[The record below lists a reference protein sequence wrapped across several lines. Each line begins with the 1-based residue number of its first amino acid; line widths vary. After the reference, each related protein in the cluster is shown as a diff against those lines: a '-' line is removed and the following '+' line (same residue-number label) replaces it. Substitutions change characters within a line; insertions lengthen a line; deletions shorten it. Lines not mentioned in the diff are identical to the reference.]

1 MLRDDQRIE
10 EIRLVGVGAFDD
22 CTLKFPGNNAKGL
35 AEVHIFTG
43 ENGCG
48 KSTLL
53 YALANL
59 FAYPATADERPVVD
73 LKRRL
78 RSSKSH
84 ILYKCFGWEQ
94 YIGWDQLVRHG
105 MNNWDLGSGVL
116 RVASSNLSAVTAMVS
131 LFQGAKF
138 GGDQWKHSR
147 FSFLPLAYSGQRS
160 LSGARSL
167 VIQEIAES
175 PLQNHLS
182 FSSTVSAERIL
193 QWIAN
198 IETQAALALKDKD
211 QKAADSYHG
220 ALNAVTNAINEI
232 CEDDYSFVLQ
242 RKPLN
247 VVLKRGELELDFD
260 VLPDGL
266 KSIISWIADVL
277 MRMDRLMWANPDQ
290 PLLHQPLILFL
301 DEIDI
306 HLHPKWQRRVL
317 PVVQKLFPNAQI
329 FVSTHSPFVV
339 GSVSDAWVYDLD
351 KKGKEIVAQPAG
363 AGHSYEVVLEDVF
376 GISEHFDTESQ
387 SLLAKLKEER
397 RKLLNDASAVP
408 EQYISI
414 ARQLS
419 SRSEELDAIVSAD
432 IRQLAKHGR
441 KIELMEAAS
450 GPV

>member
-10 EIRLVGVGAFDD
+10 EIRLVEVGAFDD
-22 CTLKFPGNNAKGL
+22 STIKFPKNASRDS
-35 AEVHIFTG
+35 AEIHIFTG
-43 ENGCG
+43 ENGSG

-53 YALANL
+53 YALASL
-59 FAYPATADERPVVD
+59 FLVPNSPDHPLSD
-73 LKRRL
+73 LRL
-78 RSSKSH
+78 RFRSDDAQISAN
-84 ILYKCFGWEQ
+84 YFGHK
-94 YIGWDQLVRHG
+94 YHVGKNAL
-105 MNNWDLGSGVL
+105 
-116 RVASSNLSAVTAMVS
+116 NLSGGLLSGAFFGSAMPDALRSTLLNFQNVRNRHDGKSVS
-131 LFQGAKF
+131 VP
-138 GGDQWKHSR
+138 
-147 FSFLPLAYSGQRS
+147 FLPLAYSGQRS
-160 LSGARSL
+160 LSATESL
-167 VIQEIAES
+167 VIREIVES

-182 FSSTVSAERIL
+182 FGASVFPERIL

-198 IETQAALALKDKD
+198 IETQSALALKDKD
-211 QKAADSYHG
+211 QKAADSYRD
-220 ALNAVTNAINEI
+220 ALNALTSAVNEI
-232 CEDDYSFVLQ
+232 CEDNYSFALQ

-247 VVLKRGELELDFD
+247 VVVKRADLELDFD

-277 MRMDRLMWANPDQ
+277 MRMDRLMWANPDR
-290 PLLHQPLILFL
+290 PLLHQALILFL

-339 GSVSDAWVYDLD
+339 GSVRDAWVYDLD
-351 KKGKEIVAQPAG
+351 KKGKAIIAKPAS
-363 AGHSYEVVLEDVF
+363 AGHSYEVVLEDIF
-376 GISEHFDTESQ
+376 GITEHFDTESQ
-387 SLLAKLKEER
+387 KLLMRLKEAR
-397 RKLLNDASAVP
+397 RGLLQDSSLSTDK
-408 EQYISI
+408 YIDV

-441 KIELMEAAS
+441 KIELTEAAI

>member
-10 EIRLVGVGAFDD
+10 EIRLVEVGAFDD
-22 CTLKFPGNNAKGL
+22 CTIKFPKNASRDS
-35 AEVHIFTG
+35 AEIHIFTG
-43 ENGCG
+43 ENGSG

-53 YALANL
+53 YALASL
-59 FAYPATADERPVVD
+59 FLVPNSSEHPLSE
-73 LKRRL
+73 LKL
-78 RSSKSH
+78 RYRSEHAQISAN
-84 ILYKCFGWEQ
+84 YFGRK
-94 YIGWDQLVRHG
+94 YHVGKNAL
-105 MNNWDLGSGVL
+105 
-116 RVASSNLSAVTAMVS
+116 NLSGGLIGSERLDELSSTLLGFQNARNRHDAKPVTI
-131 LFQGAKF
+131 
-138 GGDQWKHSR
+138 
-147 FSFLPLAYSGQRS
+147 SFLPLAYSGQRS
-160 LSGARSL
+160 LSATESL
-167 VIQEIAES
+167 VIREIVES

-182 FSSTVSAERIL
+182 FGASVFPERIL

-198 IETQAALALKDKD
+198 IETQSALALKDKD
-211 QKAADSYHG
+211 QKAADSYRD
-220 ALNAVTNAINEI
+220 ALNAVTSAVNEI
-232 CEDDYSFVLQ
+232 CEDNYSFALQ

-247 VVLKRGELELDFD
+247 VVLKRGDLELDFD

-339 GSVSDAWVYDLD
+339 GSVRDAWVYDLD
-351 KKGKEIVAQPAG
+351 KKGKEIMAQPAG
-363 AGHSYEVVLEDVF
+363 AGHSYEVVLEDIF
-376 GISEHFDTESQ
+376 GIKEHFDTESQ
-387 SLLAKLKEER
+387 SLLSKLKDER
-397 RKLLNDASAVP
+397 RNLLQNLSAAP
-408 EQYISI
+408 ERYINI

-419 SRSEELDAIVSAD
+419 ERSEELDAIVSAD